1 MQSLSHSYAMKSNP
15 EISSVTQDAL
25 VLAFIRNRLN
35 VIGTSMYLLE
45 NVGESDPFSRQKYIN
60 KIKYE
65 LEIIRKSINE

>member
-1 MQSLSHSYAMKSNP
+1 MLC
-15 EISSVTQDAL
+15 VG
-25 VLAFIRNRLN
+25 FIRNRLN

-65 LEIIRKSINE
+65 LKSSENPLMNRLKPVYSVICEQYYGRN